1 MPFDLSLDLVVA
13 LFVAAAA
20 GWLVAQFRLR
30 DRTPRSPPP
39 PPAAERTN
47 GLRSQAPP
55 RRLNEDYLKGLGFL
69 LNEEPDKALEVF
81 LRMVDI
87 DNETVETHFA
97 LGSIYRRRGEVE
109 RAIRIHENIMARPS
123 LSDEHRLEAMFALA
137 EDYFRAGLFD
147 RAEVSFRQLAESD
160 ARRVPALRYLL
171 RIYEQQ
177 RDWDHAITVHNELT
191 ALASPEQP
199 TAIAHYHCELAEQAR
214 ERGDLDAA
222 REYLHRARE
231 VQKNFP
237 RGALIRAD
245 IALDMNEP
253 ELAATLFQRFVELHP
268 RLLALALPRVLRA
281 VRGADDGDLERRFNA
296 WIRPEP
302 AARAELAYAAI
313 VAGLEQEPFVRDCLP
328 DLLREDPSLGE
339 IVRSVAGDPGQL
351 TQQQRT
357 DLAMSL
363 ARILRRTQRY
373 RCVDC
378 GFASASHFWQCPGC
392 RAWDAFAPVALLDV
406 TPGMQ
411 RR

>member
-30 DRTPRSPPP
+30 DRTPRSPSPP
-39 PPAAERTN
+39 PGPERTN

-81 LRMVDI
+81 LRMVDV

-177 RDWDHAITVHNELT
+177 RDWDHAITVHKELT

-302 AARAELAYAAI
+302 SARAELAYAAI

>member
-1 MPFDLSLDLVVA
+1 MSLDLVVA

-20 GWLVAQFRLR
+20 GWLVAQFRFGQ
-30 DRTPRSPPP
+30 RTPR
-39 PPAAERTN
+39 PPARKKGGE
-47 GLRSQAPP
+47 P
-55 RRLNEDYLKGLGFL
+55 RGLNEEYFKGLSFL

-81 LRMVDI
+81 LRMVDV

-109 RAIRIHENIMARPS
+109 RAIRIHENIMARPA
-123 LSDEHRLEAMFALA
+123 LSSEHRVAAMFALA

-147 RAEVSFRQLAESD
+147 RAEHLFRQLAVGD
-160 ARRVPALRYLL
+160 DGRVPALRYLL

-177 RDWDHAITVHNELT
+177 RDWEQAIAIHNQLV

-214 ERGDLDAA
+214 ERGDTAAA
-222 REYLHRARE
+222 REHLHRARE
-231 VQKNFP
+231 IQRNFP

-253 ELAATLFQRFVELHP
+253 ELAATLCQRFVELHP

-281 VRGADDGDLERRFNA
+281 VRDSDASDLERRFKE

-351 TQQQRT
+351 NEQQRT
-357 DLAMSL
+357 DLATSL
-363 ARILRRTQRY
+363 GRILRRTQRY

-392 RAWDAFAPVALLDV
+392 RGWDAFAPVALLDV
-406 TPGMQ
+406 TPGLQ

>member
-1 MPFDLSLDLVVA
+1 MSLDLSLDLVVA

-30 DRTPRSPPP
+30 DRAPRPPP
-39 PPAAERTN
+39 PERTERTS
-47 GLRSQAPP
+47 LPRSQEPP

-81 LRMVDI
+81 LRMVDV

-109 RAIRIHENIMARPS
+109 RAIRIHESIMARPS
-123 LSDEHRLEAMFALA
+123 LSNEHRLEAMFALA

-147 RAEVSFRQLAESD
+147 RAERSFRQLAEAD

-177 RDWDHAITVHNELT
+177 RDWDQAIAVHKELAT
-191 ALASPEQP
+191 LASPEQP

-214 ERGDLDAA
+214 EHGDLDSA
-222 REYLHRARE
+222 REHLHRARE
-231 VQKNFP
+231 IQRNFP

-253 ELAATLFQRFVELHP
+253 ELAATLCQRVVELHP

-281 VRGADDGDLERRFNA
+281 VRGSDEGDLGRRFQA

-339 IVRSVAGDPGQL
+339 IVRSIAGDPGQL
-351 TQQQRT
+351 TSQQRT
-357 DLAMSL
+357 DLALSL

>member
-1 MPFDLSLDLVVA
+1 MSLDLSLDLVVA
-13 LFVAAAA
+13 LFVAAAG

-30 DRTPRSPPP
+30 DRAPPP
-39 PPAAERTN
+39 QLPEPPPRPRNQEQ
-47 GLRSQAPP
+47 LP

-81 LRMVDI
+81 LRMVDV

-123 LSDEHRLEAMFALA
+123 LSSEHRLEAMFALA

-147 RAEVSFRQLAESD
+147 RAERSFRQLAESD
-160 ARRVPALRYLL
+160 TRRVPALRYLL

-177 RDWDHAITVHNELT
+177 RDWDQAIVVHNELT

-214 ERGDLDAA
+214 EGGDLNAA
-222 REYLHRARE
+222 REHLHHARE
-231 VQKNFP
+231 VQRNFP

-253 ELAATLFQRFVELHP
+253 ELAANLCQRVVELHP

-281 VRGADDGDLERRFNA
+281 VRGSDEGDLERRFNA
-296 WIRPEP
+296 WIRPDP

-339 IVRSVAGDPGQL
+339 IVRAVAGDPGKL
-351 TQQQRT
+351 TPQQRT

>member
-1 MPFDLSLDLVVA
+1 MSLDLSLDLVVA

-30 DRTPRSPPP
+30 DRTPQSSVP
-39 PPAAERTN
+39 E
-47 GLRSQAPP
+47 RSQRPNSLPRSQEPP

-81 LRMVDI
+81 LRMVDV

-123 LSDEHRLEAMFALA
+123 LSNEHRLEAMFALA

-147 RAEVSFRQLAESD
+147 RAERSFRQLAESES
-160 ARRVPALRYLL
+160 RRVPALRYLL

-177 RDWDHAITVHNELT
+177 RDWDQAIAVHNELT

-222 REYLHRARE
+222 REHLHRARE
-231 VQKNFP
+231 AQRNFP

-245 IALDMNEP
+245 IALEMNQP
-253 ELAATLFQRFVELHP
+253 ELAATLCQRIVELHP

-281 VRGADDGDLERRFNA
+281 VRGSDAAEIERRFNA

-302 AARAELAYAAI
+302 SARAELASAAI
-313 VAGLEQEPFVRDCLP
+313 VAGLEQELFVRDCLP

-357 DLAMSL
+357 DLASAL

-392 RAWDAFAPVALLDV
+392 RSWDAFAPVALLEV
-406 TPGMQ
+406 TPGLQ

>member
-1 MPFDLSLDLVVA
+1 MSLDLSLDLVVA

-30 DRTPRSPPP
+30 DRAPPP
-39 PPAAERTN
+39 PRAQRPATLPRSAE
-47 GLRSQAPP
+47 PP

-81 LRMVDI
+81 LKMVDV

-123 LSDEHRLEAMFALA
+123 LSNEHRLEAMFALA

-147 RAEVSFRQLAESD
+147 RAERSFRQLAESE
-160 ARRVPALRYLL
+160 ARRAPALRYLL

-177 RDWDHAITVHNELT
+177 RDWDQAIAVHSELA

-214 ERGDLDAA
+214 ERGEREAA
-222 REYLHRARE
+222 RECLHRARE
-231 VQKNFP
+231 VQRNFP

-253 ELAATLFQRFVELHP
+253 ELAATLCQRVVELHP

-281 VRGADDGDLERRFNA
+281 VRGGGAQDLQRRFNA

-339 IVRSVAGDPGQL
+339 IVRSVAGDPDQL
-351 TQQQRT
+351 TPQQRT

-392 RAWDAFAPVALLDV
+392 RGWDAFAPVALLDV
-406 TPGMQ
+406 TPGLQ

>member
-39 PPAAERTN
+39 PPGPERTN
-47 GLRSQAPP
+47 GLRSQEP

-81 LRMVDI
+81 LRMVDV

-97 LGSIYRRRGEVE
+97 LGSLYRRRGEVE
-109 RAIRIHENIMARPS
+109 RAIRIHESIMARPS

-147 RAEVSFRQLAESD
+147 RAEVSFRQLAESE

-177 RDWDHAITVHNELT
+177 RDWDHAITVHKELT

-222 REYLHRARE
+222 RECLHRARE

-281 VRGADDGDLERRFNA
+281 VRGADAGDLEQRFNA

-302 AARAELAYAAI
+302 SARAELAYAAI

-351 TQQQRT
+351 SLQQRT

-392 RAWDAFAPVALLDV
+392 RGWDAFAPVALLDV

>member
-1 MPFDLSLDLVVA
+1 MSLDLSLDLVVA

-30 DRTPRSPPP
+30 DRAPRPTLPERTERPALPRS
-39 PPAAERTN
+39 
-47 GLRSQAPP
+47 QDPP

-81 LRMVDI
+81 LRMVDV

-109 RAIRIHENIMARPS
+109 RAIRVHENIMARPA
-123 LSDEHRLEAMFALA
+123 LSNEHRLEAMFALA
-137 EDYFRAGLFD
+137 EDYFFAGLFD
-147 RAEVSFRQLAESD
+147 RAERSFRQLAESD
-160 ARRVPALRYLL
+160 GRRVPALRYLL

-177 RDWDHAITVHNELT
+177 RDWEQAIAVHNELT

-214 ERGDLDAA
+214 ESGNVDAA
-222 REYLHRARE
+222 RQHLHQARE
-231 VQKNFP
+231 VQRNFP

-245 IALDMNEP
+245 IALDMSEP
-253 ELAATLFQRFVELHP
+253 ELAATLCQRVVELHP

-281 VRGADDGDLERRFNA
+281 VRGSTENDIERRFNA

-302 AARAELAYAAI
+302 SARAELAYAAI
-313 VAGLEQEPFVRDCLP
+313 VAGLEQESFVRDCLP

-339 IVRSVAGDPGQL
+339 IVRSIAGDPAQL

-357 DLAMSL
+357 DLALSL

>member
-1 MPFDLSLDLVVA
+1 MSLDLVVA

-20 GWLVAQFRLR
+20 GWLVAQFRFGQQP
-30 DRTPRSPPP
+30 PRPAPPP
-39 PPAAERTN
+39 EPRER
-47 GLRSQAPP
+47 GVEP
-55 RRLNEDYLKGLGFL
+55 RTLSEEYLKGLSFL
-69 LNEEPDKALEVF
+69 LNEEPDKALEIF
-81 LRMVDI
+81 LRMVDV

-97 LGSIYRRRGEVE
+97 LGSIYRRRGEVD
-109 RAIRIHENIMARPS
+109 RAIRIHENIMARPA
-123 LSDEHRLEAMFALA
+123 LSSEHRIGAMFALA
-137 EDYFRAGLFD
+137 EDYFSAGLFD
-147 RAEVSFRQLAESD
+147 RAERLFRQLADGD
-160 ARRVPALRYLL
+160 AKRVPALRYLL

-177 RDWDHAITVHNELT
+177 RDWEHAIAVHDQLVG
-191 ALASPEQP
+191 LASPEQP

-214 ERGDLDAA
+214 EGGDFTAA
-222 REYLHRARE
+222 REHLHRARD
-231 VQKNFP
+231 VQRNFP
-237 RGALIRAD
+237 RSALIRAD

-253 ELAATLFQRFVELHP
+253 ELAATLCQRFVELHP

-281 VRGADDGDLERRFNA
+281 VRDSNADDLERRFNA

-328 DLLREDPSLGE
+328 DLLREDASLGE

-351 TQQQRT
+351 SAQQRA

-363 ARILRRTQRY
+363 GRILRRTQRY

-392 RAWDAFAPVALLDV
+392 RGWDAFAPVALLDV
-406 TPGMQ
+406 TPGVQ

>member
-1 MPFDLSLDLVVA
+1 MSLDLSLDLVVA

-20 GWLVAQFRLR
+20 GWLVAQFTLR
-30 DRTPRSPPP
+30 DRAPRPTLPEPPPRQNLPRSQ
-39 PPAAERTN
+39 E
-47 GLRSQAPP
+47 PP
-55 RRLNEDYLKGLGFL
+55 RRLNEEYLKGLGFL

-81 LRMVDI
+81 LRMVDV

-109 RAIRIHENIMARPS
+109 RAIRIHENIMARPL
-123 LSDEHRLEAMFALA
+123 LSSEHRLEAMFALA

-147 RAEVSFRQLAESD
+147 RAERSFRQLAESD
-160 ARRVPALRYLL
+160 ARRVAALRYLL

-177 RDWDHAITVHNELT
+177 RDWEQAIAVHKELT

-214 ERGDLDAA
+214 ESGDLDAA
-222 REYLHRARE
+222 RAHLHRARE
-231 VQKNFP
+231 VQRNFP
-237 RGALIRAD
+237 RGALMRAD
-245 IALDMNEP
+245 IALEMNQP
-253 ELAATLFQRFVELHP
+253 ELAATLCQRVVELHP

-281 VRGADDGDLERRFNA
+281 VRGNDAGEIERRFNA

-302 AARAELAYAAI
+302 SARAELAYAAI

-351 TQQQRT
+351 TPQQRT
-357 DLAMSL
+357 DLAVSL

-392 RAWDAFAPVALLDV
+392 RSWDAFAPVALLDV

>member
-1 MPFDLSLDLVVA
+1 MSLDLSLDLVVA

-20 GWLVAQFRLR
+20 GWLVAQYRLR
-30 DRTPRSPPP
+30 DRPAQSSVPERPNSLPRSQ
-39 PPAAERTN
+39 E
-47 GLRSQAPP
+47 PP

-81 LRMVDI
+81 LRMVDV

-123 LSDEHRLEAMFALA
+123 LSNEHRLAAMFALA

-147 RAEVSFRQLAESD
+147 RAERSFRQLAEGES
-160 ARRVPALRYLL
+160 RRAQALRYLL

-177 RDWDHAITVHNELT
+177 RDWDQAITVHNELT

-214 ERGDLDAA
+214 ERGDIDAA
-222 REYLHRARE
+222 REHLHRARE
-231 VQKNFP
+231 AQRNFP

-253 ELAATLFQRFVELHP
+253 ELAATLCQRVVELHP

-281 VRGADDGDLERRFNA
+281 VRGSDAGEIERRFNA

-302 AARAELAYAAI
+302 SARAELAYAAI
-313 VAGLEQEPFVRDCLP
+313 VAGLEQETFVRDCLP

-357 DLAMSL
+357 DLAMGL

-392 RAWDAFAPVALLDV
+392 RSWDAFAPVALLDV